1 MHKTKQRLKNATV
14 NNKQHRKGKNLP
26 IGTFNIPPPPAND
39 DIQLSSFITDE
50 SRSNELL
57 LQRGHGVQPAS
68 DPRPAVLLPVLH
80 RAYTSPPLLLPLV
93 ILLIVALLLS
103 KKIRGGGW
111 FMLSHLQFIGE

>member
-14 NNKQHRKGKNLP
+14 NNTQHIKGKNLP

-39 DIQLSSFITDE
+39 DIPSPSFTDE
-50 SRSNELL
+50 RSNELL

-80 RAYTSPPLLLPLV
+80 RAYTSPPPLQLPLV
-93 ILLIVALLLS
+93 ILLIVALLLG
-103 KKIRGGGW
+103 I
-111 FMLSHLQFIGE
+111 